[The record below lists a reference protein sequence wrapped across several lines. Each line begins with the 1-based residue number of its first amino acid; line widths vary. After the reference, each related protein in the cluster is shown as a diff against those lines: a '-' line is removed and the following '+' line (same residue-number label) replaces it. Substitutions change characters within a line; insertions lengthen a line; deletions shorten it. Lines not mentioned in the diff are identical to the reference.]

1 MVIPVAGLNM
11 DKTHRMIHSSLAY
24 TVFFLI
30 LFSIFGSSTM
40 IINTS
45 ASPSWLIEGFYAKY
59 FIYTTDFRF
68 LNISSPYDYNVF
80 DELLFANG
88 TLLWKVLKIN
98 SDMALIKVNF
108 SVTGFYG
115 PDPSLW
121 EKRTFAKSFKIMVNI
136 SDRFILN
143 TSRIDP
149 LYFPYW
155 VPIGTRENDRIFLGH
170 QPLLNFWLNGL
181 FMGYGVS
188 QYVVTSWKTFH
199 ASDILALWATNI
211 SGVKK
216 MNPYMHLSPNFMA
229 YYDRDSGIMI
239 GIHGAEPILLRFLN
253 IFTDGKYTASM
264 LAEIT
269 LDNVGMEQTEMEENE
284 SSCPE
289 VVSITISSII
299 VPPNVESGKEFNA
312 ILTLENN
319 GTGVTKGLKLVLKSL
334 NKSVDLPPPINVD
347 IIYPGRSLD
356 VEMRIKFLNEG
367 RYDLYCEV
375 YKDDEKLFRKDFS
388 ILCKSSSLQ
397 MMALLIILF
406 FVFIIIFISVAFL
419 RRINRR

>member
-1 MVIPVAGLNM
+1 
-11 DKTHRMIHSSLAY
+11 
-24 TVFFLI
+24 
-30 LFSIFGSSTM
+30 
-40 IINTS
+40 
-45 ASPSWLIEGFYAKY
+45 
-59 FIYTTDFRF
+59 
-68 LNISSPYDYNVF
+68 
-80 DELLFANG
+80 
-88 TLLWKVLKIN
+88 
-98 SDMALIKVNF
+98 
-108 SVTGFYG
+108 
-115 PDPSLW
+115 
-121 EKRTFAKSFKIMVNI
+121 
-136 SDRFILN
+136 
-143 TSRIDP
+143 
-149 LYFPYW
+149 
-155 VPIGTRENDRIFLGH
+155 
-170 QPLLNFWLNGL
+170 
-181 FMGYGVS
+181 
-188 QYVVTSWKTFH
+188 
-199 ASDILALWATNI
+199 
-211 SGVKK
+211 
-216 MNPYMHLSPNFMA
+216 
-229 YYDRDSGIMI
+229 
-239 GIHGAEPILLRFLN
+239 
-253 IFTDGKYTASM
+253 
-264 LAEIT
+264 
-269 LDNVGMEQTEMEENE
+269 MEQTEMEENE